1 MELNFFGSFSGWL
14 CLSTSRLVPGVGWRS
29 PTTPL
34 RRTAWRGVCLPPP
47 PSPPPRSGTG
57 PPAAITCS
65 TSASLSD
72 LYLIINLMALETICI
87 EKSIYVFQFKLS
99 CIIQPVSKWCFLNG
113 LNDHNQVWEEDRPW
127 ETVAV
132 DIWRNTSQKLP
143 CSLAPDLDNYC
154 NKHHLSANS
163 ATCFEYMTK
172 NDIYVY
178 FTHCLQ
184 ICTHHRTIRA
194 YTLGTALFGMSN
206 FVQIISSSN
215 CWREFCA
222 NCWRPTFCLWR
233 SL

>member
-1 MELNFFGSFSGWL
+1 MVRRRRSEFWISGNDIDDEGRWEWAKTGHQQVCTQLSWFFACLPRDGIELFLRSLSGWL
-14 CLSTSRLVPGVGWRS
+14 CLSTSRLVPGVGLRS

-99 CIIQPVSKWCFLNG
+99 CIIQPVRKWCFLNG
-113 LNDHNQVWEEDRPW
+113 LNDHNQVWKEDRPW

-143 CSLAPDLDNYC
+143 CSP
-154 NKHHLSANS
+154 
-163 ATCFEYMTK
+163 
-172 NDIYVY
+172 
-178 FTHCLQ
+178 
-184 ICTHHRTIRA
+184 
-194 YTLGTALFGMSN
+194 GT
-206 FVQIISSSN
+206 
-215 CWREFCA
+215 
-222 NCWRPTFCLWR
+222 
-233 SL
+233 